1 MSVRELHLLN
11 ARHERQQQLEDY
23 RHGQTAYMIYLAHRD
38 SSKGGEAL
46 TIEAFMPTVPRPKPK
61 QLSDDELVAMI
72 EKLAAGTL

>member
-1 MSVRELHLLN
+1 
-11 ARHERQQQLEDY
+11 
-23 RHGQTAYMIYLAHRD
+23 MIYLAHRD